1 MMRRSPDIKMADMH
15 CHIVPYVDDGASDLD
30 EAKRIIIEE
39 YEQGV
44 RLIVMTVHFR
54 YGSFDTPASK
64 VKKHFETLLKW
75 LDTTDMTDLDIYVTR
90 EYYCDERLALLLDGY
105 AKGRDEVIYEDI
117 SYVPEEE
124 ILPFGGHRCILLEFS
139 AGKKQK
145 RAFEVFTALALR
157 AGLTP
162 IIAHAER
169 YPMIQEDHEHELL
182 RYLRSSG
189 AYIQV
194 NGDALLGKDMK
205 RACETARNLVKADIA
220 DIVSSDSHGIQ
231 QRTPNL
237 KKSRS
242 FLITKFGNETAGLL
256 LHDNAYYLV
265 YGQE

>member
-1 MMRRSPDIKMADMH
+1 
-15 CHIVPYVDDGASDLD
+15 
-30 EAKRIIIEE
+30 
-39 YEQGV
+39 
-44 RLIVMTVHFR
+44 
-54 YGSFDTPASK
+54 
-64 VKKHFETLLKW
+64 
-75 LDTTDMTDLDIYVTR
+75 
-90 EYYCDERLALLLDGY
+90 
-105 AKGRDEVIYEDI
+105 
-117 SYVPEEE
+117 
-124 ILPFGGHRCILLEFS
+124 LEFS

-169 YPMIQEDHEHELL
+169 YPMVQENPEMLQ
-182 RYLRSSG
+182 YLRRSG

-194 NGDALLGKDMK
+194 NGDAILGKDMK
-205 RACETARNLVKADIA
+205 RACETARSLVKADIA

-242 FLITKFGNETAGLL
+242 FLKSKFGNETAGLL